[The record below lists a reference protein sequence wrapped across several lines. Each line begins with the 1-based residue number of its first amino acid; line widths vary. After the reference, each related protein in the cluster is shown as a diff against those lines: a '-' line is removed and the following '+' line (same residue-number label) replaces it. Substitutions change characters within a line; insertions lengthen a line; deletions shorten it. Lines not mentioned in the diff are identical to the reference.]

1 MRCHDAFADIDSSLK
16 PLERLECKTET
27 RDRRN
32 PNLLRRL
39 FTRERPPA
47 ALATCSEPARRP
59 RLPDSKNCTLL
70 AASCQDDYQPTY
82 DLDYNH
88 TGTMDMS
95 GKPSLP
101 ANGCGRGQP

>member
-1 MRCHDAFADIDSSLK
+1 MQDRDAGTAA
-16 PLERLECKTET
+16 
-27 RDRRN
+27 N
-32 PNLLRRL
+32 PNLLADCSPGKGPRQPL
-39 FTRERPPA
+39 PP
-47 ALATCSEPARRP
+47 TSKPARRP
-59 RLPDSKNCTLL
+59 RLPDKQNCTPL